1 MLGAFAAGFVLRF
14 ITPEGNVSLET
25 KLDAIGFGFLIP
37 LFFIVSGAKIDISA
51 IAADPAML
59 VRFVALLLVVRTVP
73 IIISLSMPKTRAKY
87 TMHERISVA
96 LYCTTALPIIVAVTS
111 LCVKNGSID
120 ASTASIMVAAGAVTV
135 FIMPLFA
142 GAAYGVADRHPID
155 AVREIA
161 HDPHHAGQIVSEHI
175 HEHREHV
182 HTDYQHI
189 YMPKQRPDVVHV
201 VMKEHEEGHAEE
213 HEVKHFEKK

>member
-1 MLGAFAAGFVLRF
+1 MLA
-14 ITPEGNVSLET
+14 
-25 KLDAIGFGFLIP
+25 
-37 LFFIVSGAKIDISA
+37 
-51 IAADPAML
+51 
-59 VRFVALLLVVRTVP
+59 RFVALLLAVRTVP
-73 IIISLSMPKTRAKY
+73 IIISLSMPKTRTKY

-142 GAAYGVADRHPID
+142 GAVYGVADRHPIN

-161 HDPHHAGQIVSEHI
+161 HDPHHAGEIVSQHM
-175 HEHREHV
+175 HEHREHA
-182 HTDYQHI
+182 HTDYRHV
-189 YMPKQRPDVVHV
+189 YMAKQRPDVVHV
-201 VMKEHEEGHAEE
+201 VMKEHEEEHAEE
-213 HEVKHFEKK
+213 HEARHLEKK

>member
-1 MLGAFAAGFVLRF
+1 M
-14 ITPEGNVSLET
+14 
-25 KLDAIGFGFLIP
+25 
-37 LFFIVSGAKIDISA
+37 SGAKIDISA

-201 VMKEHEEGHAEE
+201 LMKEHEEGYAEE
-213 HEVKHFEKK
+213 HEVKHLEKK